1 MVTCYRS
8 GAALSSIW
16 LDKETP
22 RVLGIPLSMSMTC
35 FQRSFACGTATDV
48 LLSRM
53 LETWRGQSRGRE
65 KLVTPAYSLSLPFF
79 FPPFFPPP
87 FSVSLPPLA
96 ATRLASFCDVALPQV
111 HTIGASPFLWSG
123 RTAIF
128 DHTPK
133 QFAHFMQQPS

>member
-1 MVTCYRS
+1 
-8 GAALSSIW
+8 
-16 LDKETP
+16 
-22 RVLGIPLSMSMTC
+22 MSMTC

-48 LLSRM
+48 LLSHM

-65 KLVTPAYSLSLPFF
+65 KSVTPAYSLFLPFF

-96 ATRLASFCDVALPQV
+96 TTRLASCCDVALPQV
-111 HTIGASPFLWSG
+111 HTFGASPFLWSG

-128 DHTPK
+128 DHPPQTICTFHAAAFIMSLISYGFWFYMLASYLLPLL
-133 QFAHFMQQPS
+133 F